1 MVQEKLRY
9 DESAPD
15 LDEQFRAS
23 SSSSSSSSSS
33 GQDAGAHR
41 YFVWPY
47 TSASW
52 GEAVEHMSFVPL
64 PQRIKDYYQHVE
76 CASFMGLLPEIHRY
90 GRISARHDRPVT
102 TLIFSLPLHLY
113 PQCVDHRGQQT
124 FSLELPS
131 TARLRRVRRAVR
143 NDHISL
149 AIGA

>member
-23 SSSSSSSSSS
+23 SSSSSSSS

-47 TSASW
+47 TSACW

-64 PQRIKDYYQHVE
+64 PQRVKDFYQHVE

-90 GRISARHDRPVT
+90 GRPPVA
-102 TLIFSLPLHLY
+102 SQH
-113 PQCVDHRGQQT
+113 
-124 FSLELPS
+124 PS
-131 TARLRRVRRAVR
+131 Q
-143 NDHISL
+143 S
-149 AIGA
+149 